1 MSRTCPWRAAA
12 AVLATTVL
20 LALAPPAGA
29 DSASDE
35 ARVLSLIQQV
45 RTSVGAPALPVD
57 ATLTSVAR
65 DWAAKMARD
74 GTISHNVG
82 VGSRVSASK
91 LSENVG
97 MGPSID
103 VVHQGFLNSSGH
115 RANMVDTGV
124 NAVGVGVAWA
134 NGTVYV
140 VQDYAKLNGTATPP
154 PPANRPPAVPTQLS
168 PAKDAVL
175 RTATT
180 TAQAVYSDPD
190 GNPGRIYFAVVDE
203 KGKVVREVWSPTVCS
218 GCVAAVTFAALTD
231 GFYWLSTVAH
241 DGAAFSAVPAPPLFI
256 VDRSAPTPPAGLK
269 RSGTTVT
276 GTYSD
281 PDGVAGWLYVYVF
294 DAKGAVVAQGWTARV
309 CSGCTAT
316 YSLPALAG
324 GTHHIYAFAY
334 DGLLSSL
341 AGPTSFGV

>member
-1 MSRTCPWRAAA
+1 MSRTCLWRAAA
-12 AVLATTVL
+12 AVVATTIL
-20 LALAPPAGA
+20 LTMAPPAGA
-29 DSASDE
+29 DSATDE

-45 RTSVGAPALPVD
+45 RTSVGAPTLRVD

-74 GTISHNVG
+74 GFITHNVG

-140 VQDYAKLNGTATPP
+140 VQDFGQLNGTPA

-168 PAKDAVL
+168 PANNAVL
-175 RTATT
+175 RTTPT
-180 TAQAVYSDPD
+180 QASARYSDPD
-190 GNPGRIYFAVVDE
+190 GHAGRIYFAVVDE
-203 KGKVVREVWSPTVCS
+203 KGTVIRQAWSPTVCS
-218 GCVAAVTFAALTD
+218 GCVATVTFAAVPD
-231 GFYWLSTVAH
+231 GFYWLSTVAN
-241 DGAAFSAVPAPPLFI
+241 DGVASSPV
-256 VDRSAPTPPAGLK
+256 PTPPMFTVDRTVPKPPASLT
-269 RSGTTVT
+269 RSGTRVT
-276 GTYSD
+276 GVYSD

-294 DAKGAVVAQGWTARV
+294 DAKGAVVNQGWTARV

-316 YSLPALAG
+316 YTLPALG
-324 GTHHIYAFAY
+324 RGTYHLYAFAY
-334 DGLLSSL
+334 DGLLSPL